1 MKELSLICLVLASL
15 LTACTNYMYGV
26 PQESWDRMS
35 ETERVEAIRV
45 YEQEQRARRQAEEE
59 QARRQAVERE
69 RERARRAAL
78 ERERQERIDAI
89 HRGEGAFGELI
100 RVRLQGGEIKIG
112 DRHHHY
118 QPLTF
123 TIADGET
130 RRIAVAD
137 RKGRETELTVT
148 YAGGALS
155 FEGLR
160 FPYDRRWG
168 RGELYTDTG
177 TSGPLALRGVDVFI
191 QVHDRSSRFDR
202 EMPRLIIVREEP
214 PVVIRERERERER
227 ERSMPPPAII
237 VEKDRPKPQPVTPP
251 PPPVRQPAPP
261 LPVRQPAPPP
271 PVRQPASQPPVG
283 PPASQATVHPP
294 RTVAVALLSGELKV
308 RGKKQQVEQSALRIA
323 DGETRELQVKSGAE
337 TRTISVQYRNGE
349 LLINEPP
356 GKGRNDIRLRFE
368 KDWKTGKIYRFDLKG
383 RTGLEKVEMRVTG
396 VE

>member
-1 MKELSLICLVLASL
+1 MKKLPIICLILASL
-15 LTACTNYMYGV
+15 LSACTNYMYGV

-35 ETERVEAIRV
+35 EAERVEAIRV
-45 YEQEQRARRQAEEE
+45 YEQEQRARHLAEEE
-59 QARRQAVERE
+59 QARRQALERE

-118 QPLTF
+118 EPLTF

-130 RRIAVAD
+130 RTIGVAD
-137 RKGRETELTVT
+137 RKGREAELTVT

-227 ERSMPPPAII
+227 ERSTPPPAII
-237 VEKDRPKPQPVTPP
+237 VEKDRPKPQPVTPVP
-251 PPPVRQPAPP
+251 PP
-261 LPVRQPAPPP
+261 PVRQPAPPP

-283 PPASQATVHPP
+283 QPASQAAVHPP

-308 RGKKQQVEQSALRIA
+308 RGKTQQVEQSALRIA
-323 DGETRELQVKSGAE
+323 EGESRELLVKSGTE

-356 GKGRNDIRLRFE
+356 AKGRNDIRLRFE

-383 RTGLEKVEMRVTG
+383 RTGLEKLEMKVTG